1 MIASV
6 KRACAI
12 INCFTR
18 DEPVL
23 GNAEIAEKLGLSR
36 STTHHLVTTLC
47 NEGVLIRDAD
57 RKYRLGWKLLEWNN
71 SVMFQQDFYNKAMP
85 LVKELT
91 DRFRGTAHIGMF
103 DKGDVVFVLRISSED
118 EDSVPTYLGARKPAY
133 CTSAGKALL
142 AYNASYLQETIDKG
156 LSQQG
161 PNTITDVGILK
172 KELASIRK
180 QGYSV
185 SDNENDTC
193 TYAIAAPIMS
203 YSGETIASV
212 NLVGP
217 TSYMRGLH
225 RTHIIQCVV
234 NTAKAISRELGYI
247 EVKGFVGEYSKK
259 LKYS

>member
-6 KRACAI
+6 RRACEI
-12 INCFTR
+12 LNCFTR

-36 STTHHLVTTLC
+36 STTHHLITTLC
-47 NEGVLIRDAD
+47 NEGVLIRDMN

-71 SVMFQQDFYNKAMP
+71 SVMFQQDIYDKAMP

-103 DKGDVVFVLRISSED
+103 DQGEVVFVLRISSEED
-118 EDSVPTYLGARKPAY
+118 DSVPTYLGARKPAY
-133 CTSAGKALL
+133 ATSAGKVLL
-142 AYNASYLQETIDKG
+142 AYNQAYFQETIDKG
-156 LSQQG
+156 LTQQG
-161 PNTITDVGILK
+161 PNTITDIKILK
-172 KELASIRK
+172 NDLESVRE

-185 SDNENDTC
+185 SNNENDTC
-193 TYAIAAPIMS
+193 TYAIAAPVMS

-217 TSYMRGLH
+217 ITYMKTLH
-225 RTHIIQCVV
+225 RNHIIQSVV

-247 EVKGFVGEYSKK
+247 EVKGVDNKYSKM

>member
-12 INCFTR
+12 LNCFTR

-36 STTHHLVTTLC
+36 STTHHLITTLC
-47 NEGVLIRDAD
+47 NEGVLMRDVD

-103 DKGDVVFVLRISSED
+103 DQGDVVFVLRITSED
-118 EDSVPTYLGARKPAY
+118 ADSVPTYLGARKPAY

-142 AYNASYLQETIDKG
+142 AFNDSYLQETIEKG

-161 PNTITDVGILK
+161 PNTITDIRILK
-172 KELASIRK
+172 KDLESVRE

-185 SDNENDTC
+185 SNNENDTC

-203 YSGETIASV
+203 YAGETIASV

-217 TSYMRGLH
+217 TSYMKSLH
-225 RTHIIQCVV
+225 RSHIIQSVV
-234 NTAKAISRELGYI
+234 KTAKAISRELGYI
-247 EVKGFVGEYSKK
+247 EVKGADSGNSKR